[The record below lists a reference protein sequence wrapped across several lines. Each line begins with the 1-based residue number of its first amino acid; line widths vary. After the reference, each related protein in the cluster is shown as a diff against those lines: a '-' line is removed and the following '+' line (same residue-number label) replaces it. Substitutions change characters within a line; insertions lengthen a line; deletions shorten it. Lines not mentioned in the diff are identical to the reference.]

1 MLKFRTMKKI
11 ILLVL
16 CGFIWSLE
24 GICAAKINS
33 FSIAPETR
41 VIFSKGNVQYHP
53 KKSLWR
59 FAPNQYDVIG
69 KANEKVSPSYNGWID
84 LFAWGTGDKP
94 SFVTNNYKDYCEFV
108 DWGNNFTAD
117 DHTQWRTL
125 TQKEWRYLLLER
137 EHASKLLGIGKVAGV
152 LGVFILPDDAD
163 VSDLGID
170 FMSFADQGA
179 VQKWTRYS
187 LDKGQVLNN
196 YTTKQ
201 WDVFEKIGVVFLP
214 LAGKRDMKTVEQIGI
229 SGYYWTSETEPTSL
243 FRSYGVLLSNT
254 SLNIAHPIFK
264 QIGCAVR
271 LVNDLK

>member
-53 KKSLWR
+53 KKNLWR

-170 FMSFADQGA
+170 FISLADQGA

-187 LDKGQVLNN
+187 WNNEIVLNT
-196 YTTKQ
+196 YTAKQ
-201 WDVFEKIGVVFLP
+201 WETLETIGIVFLP
-214 LAGKRDMKTVEQIGI
+214 FAGKRDVKTTEQIGD
-229 SGYYWTSETEPTSL
+229 SGYYWTSDNDPTTL
-243 FRSYGVLLSNT
+243 LRSYGLLISNT
-254 SLNIAHPIFK
+254 KINITQPISK
-264 QIGCAVR
+264 QTGCAIR
-271 LVNDLK
+271 LVNNIK